1 MEPDGRTF
9 LTERIRR
16 QAQVEGMPLSQEEQM
31 FLELVS
37 TGHKEEVREALK
49 KLQEHE
55 SMAEF
60 GRRLAGL
67 LMRAYE
73 EDLKSDPQAK
83 EKYAQ
88 QSEIFAGGSS
98 IFSVVLP
105 LMFGRSHPRQ
115 DHSPPAIAPKS
126 SPWGL
131 FLVLIFVITVGLI
144 LWIVIT
150 RR

>member
-1 MEPDGRTF
+1 
-9 LTERIRR
+9 
-16 QAQVEGMPLSQEEQM
+16 
-31 FLELVS
+31 
-37 TGHKEEVREALK
+37 
-49 KLQEHE
+49 
-55 SMAEF
+55 MAEF

-105 LMFGRSHPRQ
+105 LMFGRSHPRPDLTPQ
-115 DHSPPAIAPKS
+115 AVTPKS